1 MQRAGSCLV
10 ALGCGLGVTDDSFI
24 VVPEGAAIFVATYG
38 GSFPAPSLDGIPG
51 LHVLPLTTDAYDPR
65 APSSFV
71 IDSDVLIEIERFCV
85 TPSCEGDRVERIRHL
100 LLLNIAYRDLLPG
113 LALAQVHQPGRR
125 STNVDTATC
134 AAKAVHEVIDWDR
147 ARISTH
153 DPPARASDQASWR
166 TLLGPPQ
173 TPGCSPSTLG
183 CSDFVASSIRT
194 RGYATVLFPS
204 KRSSAGCG
212 PTSEAGRGRAHRA
225 RWG

>member
-1 MQRAGSCLV
+1 MPLRVSGPFSPPTPAWEASVRRAGSCLV

-24 VVPEGAAIFVATYG
+24 VVPEGTAFFVATCG
-38 GSFPAPSLDGIPG
+38 GSFPAPSLDDIPG
-51 LHVLPLTTDAYDPR
+51 LHVLPLTTDAYDPL
-65 APSSFV
+65 AQSSFV

-100 LLLNIAYRDLLPG
+100 LLLNIAYRDLLPA

-153 DPPARASDQASWR
+153 DPPCQSFRPGFLEDFTGTASDAR
-166 TLLGPPQ
+166 MLAL
-173 TPGCSPSTLG
+173 
-183 CSDFVASSIRT
+183 
-194 RGYATVLFPS
+194 YAGVL
-204 KRSSAGCG
+204 RL
-212 PTSEAGRGRAHRA
+212 RRL
-225 RWG
+225 